1 MVNLQKGQNISLEKV
16 APGLNKLHI
25 GLGWDTN
32 KYEGGNDFDLDAM
45 CFLIGDDGK
54 IAGGNDKNF
63 VFFNNKKDPSG
74 AVIHSGDNLTGAGE
88 GDDEVIN
95 VDLSKIADG
104 IEKIVFIAI
113 IFKGEERK
121 QNFGQIMNAY
131 IRVVNQSNDEELIRY
146 DLSED
151 YSIETSVE
159 IAELY
164 KRNGVWKFKAIGGG
178 TKKTLD
184 DIVSEYGIK

>member
-1 MVNLQKGQNISLEKV
+1 
-16 APGLNKLHI
+16 
-25 GLGWDTN
+25 
-32 KYEGGNDFDLDAM
+32 
-45 CFLIGDDGK
+45 
-54 IAGGNDKNF
+54 
-63 VFFNNKKDPSG
+63 
-74 AVIHSGDNLTGAGE
+74 
-88 GDDEVIN
+88 
-95 VDLSKIADG
+95 LSKVGDG

-131 IRVVNQSNDEELIRY
+131 IRVVDQGDNKELIRY

-164 KRNGVWKFKAIGGG
+164 KKNGVWKFKAVGGG
-178 TKKTLD
+178 TKKTLET
-184 DIVSEYGIK
+184 IVSEYGIK

>member
-32 KYEGGNDFDLDAM
+32 KYEGGSDFDLDAM
-45 CFLIGDDGK
+45 CFLIGADGK
-54 IAGGNDKNF
+54 VAGGNDRNF
-63 VFFNNKKDPSG
+63 VFFNNKQDPTG
-74 AVIHSGDNLTGAGE
+74 AVTHSGDNLTGAGE

-95 VDLSKIADG
+95 VDLSKVGDG

-131 IRVVNQSNDEELIRY
+131 IRVVDQGDNKELIRY

-164 KRNGVWKFKAIGGG
+164 KKNGVWKFKAVGGG
-178 TKKTLD
+178 TKKTLET
-184 DIVSEYGIK
+184 IVSEYGIK